1 MLAQHILGSWRLV
14 SHEVRHAD
22 GRITYPMGQDM
33 KGLLLYTADGYV
45 AANLMACK
53 RPRPVGG
60 VMRSLPDEVLAL
72 LARGYMAYAGPYRVD
87 ESACI
92 VYHDFDVCLDP
103 EMIHTPQPRHARF
116 VGERLEL
123 SVPGVVQNGM
133 TMDVILLWERPQ
145 LVA

>member
-1 MLAQHILGSWRLV
+1 MLAQRILGSWSLV

-22 GRITYPMGQDM
+22 GGITYPMGRDM

-45 AANLMACK
+45 AANLMAAN
-53 RPRPVGG
+53 RLRSPGG
-60 VMRSLPDEVLAL
+60 VMRSLPDDALAL
-72 LARGYMAYAGPYRVD
+72 LARGYMAYSGPYRVD
-87 ESACI
+87 ESAR
-92 VYHDFDVCLDP
+92 VVHHDFDVCLDP

-133 TMDVILLWERPQ
+133 TMDVILLWERPRQ
-145 LVA
+145 AA